1 MDFDLPDEVVQ
12 VRNVIREFA
21 QSELAPVI
29 GGYLEREEF
38 PTAVVRKIAAMGV
51 LGLPYPEEHGGS
63 GAGLLAFAVA
73 LEELSR
79 VSPSIGAIVFAH
91 SSPSTLVY
99 LNGTAEQK
107 RRWLIPLARG
117 EILGAIGL
125 TEASGGSDVAS
136 LRTRATLH
144 DGTWTLNGSK
154 AFITNTGT
162 ALTGVIVA
170 AAATDDAEPRRR
182 LSSFIVPAGVGGL
195 RTGPPLR
202 KIGWRLA
209 TTCELFFDG
218 CALPADA
225 LLGERGDGARQ
236 MLTAVTYGRV
246 CVGAIGIGLAQA
258 CFDAAKAY
266 AREREAFGQ
275 RIAEFQGVSFPLA
288 DIGARIEATR
298 LLTYKAAW
306 LADCGRGFRTEASM
320 AKLFGSEL
328 AVDAARA
335 AIQILGSAGISRDH
349 PISWL
354 LDEAK
359 VLEIVEGTSEVQRL
373 LLARLLGVTA

>member
-1 MDFDLPDEVVQ
+1 MDFDLPEHVVQ
-12 VRNVIREFA
+12 IRGAIRDFA

-29 GGYLEREEF
+29 GSYLEREEF
-38 PTAVVRKIAAMGV
+38 PTVLVRKLAALGV
-51 LGLPYPEEHGGS
+51 FGLPYPEEHGGS

-91 SSPSTLVY
+91 SSPSTLIY
-99 LNGTAEQK
+99 LNGTPEQK
-107 RRWLIPLARG
+107 RRWLAPLARG

-125 TEASGGSDVAS
+125 TEPSGGSDVAN
-136 LRTRATLH
+136 LRTQARLR
-144 DGTWTLNGSK
+144 DGTWTLSGSK

-162 ALTGVIVA
+162 ELTGVVVA
-170 AAATDDAEPRRR
+170 AAVTDDDPRRR
-182 LSSFIVPAGVGGL
+182 LSSFIVPAGVAGL

-209 TTCELFFDG
+209 TTCELFFDD
-218 CALPADA
+218 CALPHDA
-225 LLGERGDGARQ
+225 LLGQRGDGARQ

-258 CFDAAKAY
+258 CFDAAKSY
-266 AREREAFGQ
+266 AREREAFGH
-275 RIAEFQGVSFPLA
+275 RIAEFEGVSFPLA

-306 LADCGRGFRTEASM
+306 LADRGRSFRAEASM

-335 AIQILGSAGISRDH
+335 AIQILGSPGISRDH

>member
-1 MDFDLPDEVVQ
+1 MDFDLPEEIQ
-12 VRNVIREFA
+12 QIRATTRDFA
-21 QSELAPVI
+21 RAEMAPVI

-38 PTAVVRKIAAMGV
+38 PTDLIRKIAALGV

-63 GAGLLAFAVA
+63 AAGLLAFAVA

-91 SSPSTLVY
+91 SSPATLIH
-99 LNGTAEQK
+99 LNGSPAQK
-107 RRWLIPLARG
+107 REWLEPLARG
-117 EILGAIGL
+117 EMLGAIGI
-125 TEASGGSDVAS
+125 TEPSGGSDVAN
-136 LRTRATLH
+136 LRTRATRTA
-144 DGTWTLNGSK
+144 DGWRLDGSK

-162 ALTGVIVA
+162 DLTGVVVA
-170 AAATDDAEPRRR
+170 AAATEEGDPRRR
-182 LSSFIVPAGVGGL
+182 LSSFIVPAGASGM
-195 RTGPPLR
+195 RTGRPLR

-209 TTCELFFDG
+209 TTCELFFDD
-218 CALPADA
+218 CHLAPDA
-225 LLGERGDGARQ
+225 LLGVRGDGARQ

-246 CVGAIGIGLAQA
+246 CVGAIALGLAQA
-258 CFDAAKAY
+258 CFDAAAAY

-275 RIAEFQGVSFPLA
+275 RIAAFQGVAFPLA
-288 DIGARIEATR
+288 DLGVRIEATR
-298 LLTYKAAW
+298 LLTYQAAW
-306 LADCGRGFRTEASM
+306 LADSGRPFRMQASM

-335 AIQILGSAGISRDH
+335 AIQILGSPAISREH

-373 LLARLLGVTA
+373 VLARLLGVTA

>member
-1 MDFDLPDEVVQ
+1 MDFDLPEHVVQ
-12 VRNVIREFA
+12 IRGTIREFA
-21 QSELAPVI
+21 QTELAPVI

-38 PTAVVRKIAAMGV
+38 PSVLVRKLAALGV
-51 LGLPYPEEHGGS
+51 FGLPYPEEHGGS

-99 LNGTAEQK
+99 LNGTPEQK
-107 RRWLIPLARG
+107 RRWLVPLARG

-125 TEASGGSDVAS
+125 TEPSGGSDVAN
-136 LRTRATLH
+136 LRTQARLR
-144 DGTWTLNGSK
+144 DGTWTLRGSK

-162 ALTGVIVA
+162 ELTGVVVA
-170 AAATDDAEPRRR
+170 AAVTDDDPRRR
-182 LSSFIVPAGVGGL
+182 LSSFIVPAGVAGL

-209 TTCELFFDG
+209 TTCELFFDD
-218 CALPADA
+218 CALPQDA
-225 LLGERGDGARQ
+225 LLGQRGDGARQ

-258 CFDAAKAY
+258 CFDAAKSY
-266 AREREAFGQ
+266 AREREAFGH
-275 RIAEFQGVSFPLA
+275 RIAEFEGVSFPLA

-306 LADCGRGFRTEASM
+306 LADRARPFRAEASM

-335 AIQILGSAGISRDH
+335 AIQILGSPGISRDH